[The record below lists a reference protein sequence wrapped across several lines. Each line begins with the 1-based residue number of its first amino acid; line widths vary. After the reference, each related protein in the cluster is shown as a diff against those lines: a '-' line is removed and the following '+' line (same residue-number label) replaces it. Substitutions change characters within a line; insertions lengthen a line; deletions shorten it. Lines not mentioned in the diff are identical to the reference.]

1 MDFNGK
7 AIQLSLKEPGI
18 AELRFDLKDESVNK
32 FNQLTLGELNKA
44 LEQLER
50 EEGLEGLLI
59 SSGKGVFIVG
69 ADIDEFLPLF
79 TEPEEKL
86 LDWVGDA
93 HKIFNRLEDL
103 PFPSVAAINGVA
115 LGGGLEAAMAATYR
129 VMSEK
134 AIVGQ
139 PEVKLGLI
147 PGFGGTVR
155 LPRLIGVDNAI
166 DLIASGRD
174 VKPDEALHLNLVSAV
189 VAPDKLE
196 EAALTLLRLKM
207 KGEDWKKMVERKTS
221 PVLLNGIE
229 RLMSFNVAKG
239 FVAGQ
244 AGPHYPAPI
253 AAIKAME
260 SAAHEGRDAAMAAE
274 AGAFANMAK
283 TPQAT
288 NLIGIFHADQFL
300 KKKSKQL
307 SSGGRDVK
315 SAAVL
320 GAGIM
325 GGGIAYQS
333 ASRGVPVLLKDIAPE
348 AIELGFNE
356 ASRLLEGQV
365 GRGRITQSQMADA
378 LSHIQA
384 TYSFGD
390 FNTVDVAVEAVV
402 ENPEIKKAVL
412 AETEAAL
419 ADGAVL
425 ASNTSTISID
435 SLAGALKHPERFC
448 GMHFFN
454 PVHRMPLVEVIRG
467 KDSSDEAIATVV
479 AYSLK
484 LGKTPIVVKDCPG
497 FLVNRILG
505 PYMLAFQM
513 LIREGAPIQP
523 VDKAMERYGW
533 PMGPAYLS
541 DVVGLDTAFHAGQ
554 VMAAAF
560 PERSLGEGPSPTQLL
575 YEAKHFGQKNGK
587 GYYSYTKDRRGK
599 DQKSYDPAVMDLLKP
614 AISGGSE
621 EIEPEAIV
629 ERMMLPMIVEA
640 SRCLEEGIVDTPLEL
655 DMSLVLGLGFP
666 PFLGGLMRYADNL
679 GADAL
684 LALTDKYQ
692 GLGKLYEPTPQMWEN
707 AKSGKGFH
715 G

>member
-32 FNQLTLGELNKA
+32 FNRLTLEELNKS
-44 LEQLER
+44 LGQLEK

-69 ADIDEFLPLF
+69 ADIAEFLTLF
-79 TEPEEKL
+79 AEPEETL

-103 PFPSVAAINGVA
+103 PFPSVAALNGIA

-129 VMSEK
+129 VMAET
-134 AIVGQ
+134 AVVGQ

-166 DLIASGRD
+166 DMIASGRD
-174 VKPDEALHLNLVSAV
+174 VKADEALKLKLVSAV
-189 VAPDKLE
+189 VAPEKLE
-196 EAALTLLRLKM
+196 EAALTLLRREM
-207 KGEDWKKMVERKTS
+207 KGEGWKKMVERKTS

-239 FVAGQ
+239 FVAGK
-244 AGPHYPAPI
+244 AGPNYPAPI

-288 NLIGIFHADQFL
+288 SLIGIFHADQFL
-300 KKKSKQL
+300 KKKSRQL
-307 SSGGRDVK
+307 SSGAREVK

-348 AIELGFNE
+348 AIELGFHE

-365 GRGRITQSQMADA
+365 GRGRITQSQMAEA

-384 TYSFGD
+384 TYSYGD
-390 FNTVDVAVEAVV
+390 FNTVDIAVEAVV
-402 ENPEIKKAVL
+402 ENPEIKKSVL
-412 AETEAAL
+412 AEAEAAL

-425 ASNTSTISID
+425 ATNTSTISID
-435 SLAGALKHPERFC
+435 SLAVALKHPERFC

-467 KDSSDEAIATVV
+467 KDSGEEAIATVV

-513 LIREGAPIQP
+513 LLREGAPIQT

-560 PERSLGEGPSPTQLL
+560 PDRSLGEGPFPTQLL
-575 YEAKHFGQKNGK
+575 YEAKRYGQKNGQ

-599 DQKSYDPAVMDLLKP
+599 DQKSYDPAVMEVLKP
-614 AISGGSE
+614 AITGGSE
-621 EIEPEAIV
+621 DIEAEAIV

-640 SRCLEEGIVDTPLEL
+640 SRCLEEGIVDTPVEL

-666 PFLGGLMRYADNL
+666 PFLGGLMRYADHL

-684 LALTDKYQ
+684 LALGDKYQ
-692 GLGKLYEPTPQMWEN
+692 GLGKLYEPTPQIQDN
-707 AKSGKGFH
+707 AKNGNGFH